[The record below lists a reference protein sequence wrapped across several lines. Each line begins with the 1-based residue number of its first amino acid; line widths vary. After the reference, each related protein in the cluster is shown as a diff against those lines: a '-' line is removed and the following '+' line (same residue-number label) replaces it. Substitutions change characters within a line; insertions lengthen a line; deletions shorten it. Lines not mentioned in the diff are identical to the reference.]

1 MTGQTPADK
10 AAIVRRRS
18 PSLISVVAPAF
29 NEEENLRPL
38 FERVRDVLDAI
49 GLPFELVVVENGSY
63 DGSHDLLKKMHEEDS
78 RLQYVRL
85 SRNFGHQGALTAG
98 LFYARGDA
106 VVTMDA
112 DLQHPPEVLPE
123 MIEQWRAG
131 FDVVVA
137 AANENR
143 TQSLVR
149 RALNRLYYSIIAGMS
164 GLNLKGGLS
173 DFRLMDRA
181 SVDVINSLP
190 ERARYLRGLA
200 RWIGFEQI
208 AIDYEISERNKGRSK
223 FNLAQLVRF
232 GIDGVLAFSILPLRL
247 FLLAGFL
254 VSGSAVLY
262 AVFLVV
268 SKIISRYFSIETD
281 PTDGFTT
288 IAAGIFFLGGVILMG
303 IGILGEYIG
312 RIYDETKARP
322 TFIVRDRSME
332 NDSALALQD
341 RDGLPPA

>member
-1 MTGQTPADK
+1 MTGQTPAGK
-10 AAIVRRRS
+10 AANVRRES

-29 NEEENLRPL
+29 NEEENLRAL
-38 FERVRDVLDAI
+38 FESVRNVLKEIDV
-49 GLPFELVVVENGSY
+49 PFELLIVENGSC
-63 DGSHDLLKKMHEEDS
+63 DGSHALLEKMHEEDA
-78 RLQYVRL
+78 RVQYIRL

-98 LFYARGDA
+98 LVYARGDA

-137 AANENR
+137 AAYENR

-149 RALNRLYYSIIAGMS
+149 QGLNRLYYSIIAGMS
-164 GLNLKGGLS
+164 GLNLKGGVS

-181 SVDVINSLP
+181 AVDIINSLP

-200 RWIGFEQI
+200 RWIGFEQT
-208 AIDYEISERNKGRSK
+208 AIDYEISERHKGHSK
-223 FNLAQLVRF
+223 FNRTQLVRF

-281 PTDGFTT
+281 PVDGFTT

-322 TFIVRDRSME
+322 TFIVRDSSMQ
-332 NDSALALQD
+332 NDQSLGSD
-341 RDGLPPA
+341 PNGNRPA